1 MPSGPA
7 LWALFER
14 EGRRPEVRGTGPVVK
29 HGAPPAVSP
38 AVLPEARMNEFQYP
52 VHTGLNESILNL
64 TFGHAESLFCNETL
78 QFEDYDKV
86 VFSYFD
92 PEERRKRRR
101 EVFPQDCQRAFE
113 PGARLVKAK

>member
-1 MPSGPA
+1 MNHVEQNLINEIVA
-7 LWALFER
+7 LLIKENHHT
-14 EGRRPEVRGTGPVVK
+14 RPMTSLIKRKINTAFVYTMN
-29 HGAPPAVSP
+29 
-38 AVLPEARMNEFQYP
+38 LPEARMNEFHYP

-86 VFSYFD
+86 VFRYFD

-101 EVFPQDCQRAFE
+101 EIFPKDCPA
-113 PGARLVKAK
+113 GL